1 MLMNPNE
8 IKQYEV
14 RNVVQACYYLEHIE
28 QFVKKPRYR
37 ELDKELVL
45 SDLRLQKL
53 YSMLGLLKDFEDA
66 NEPSVLKKMFVYLD
80 TVNQDYD

>member
-1 MLMNPNE
+1 MLRQLMQMNPNE

-45 SDLRLQKL
+45 SDLRL
-53 YSMLGLLKDFEDA
+53 
-66 NEPSVLKKMFVYLD
+66 
-80 TVNQDYD
+80 